1 LNQINE
7 RLKKASKQPTNR
19 TFFQKKTSQMKE
31 ITHGLAR
38 SECYCVHVIGNF
50 VNTHD

>member
-1 LNQINE
+1 MSKSKKLQNNQQMNV
-7 RLKKASKQPTNR
+7 
-19 TFFQKKTSQMKE
+19 FQKKTSQMKE

-38 SECYCVHVIGNF
+38 SECYCVHVIANF